1 MSNAQER
8 LYAIALAIQLRDN
21 WRQFTEEQ
29 LRGKINEL
37 SGTGMF
43 SLRQIS
49 QLCGKSPSTLS
60 RWGGRASKTGGKF
73 NMDDLE
79 MYRSVIFQRDMGELD
94 WGQVFRIIDRG
105 TSIDF
110 LARITGLPKSSI
122 HRKLK
127 SERI

>member
-1 MSNAQER
+1 MTTAQER

-21 WRQFTEEQ
+21 WRQFNEEQ

-37 SGTGMF
+37 SGTGLF

-60 RWGGRASKTGGKF
+60 RWSGRSSKTGGKF
-73 NMDDLE
+73 NMEDLE
-79 MYRSVIFQRDMGELD
+79 MYRSIIFQKDMGELD
-94 WGQVFRIIDRG
+94 WHQVYRVLDRG
-105 TSIDF
+105 TSVDF